1 MIQKPLS
8 VLSKILM
15 TIFIVVLFVA
25 LLFNFSTLMSVNK
38 IKTGGVVKSGYACAI
53 INSGSMQPTISVSD
67 LLIIKGLDFYQEGDI
82 VTYVSDSG
90 SMVTHRIVTVSQD
103 GYITQGDANNVPDK
117 KIGKQ
122 RILGKVVF
130 VFEGA
135 YEIVKLIVIP
145 TMVVFL
151 ACVFLLPWLLN
162 KLREDK
168 I

>member
-1 MIQKPLS
+1 MAQKPIS
-8 VLSKILM
+8 VLSKIFM
-15 TIFIVVLFVA
+15 IIFIVVLLAA
-25 LLFNFSTLMSVNK
+25 LLLNFSTLISVNK
-38 IKTGGVVKSGYACAI
+38 IKTGGVVKSGYSCAV

-67 LLIIKGLDFYQEGDI
+67 LLIIKGLDFYQEGDV

-117 KIGKQ
+117 KIDKQ

-130 VFEGA
+130 VLSGA
-135 YEIVKLIVIP
+135 NRILKWVVLPMIVIFI
-145 TMVVFL
+145 V
-151 ACVFLLPWLLN
+151 CVFLLPWVLN